1 MVPQRVTLITVRLG
15 WHEADWSSDN
25 YAGCKNAGW
34 MFSIWAMDELSQI
47 PRLGAGNPAV
57 RIESAAI
64 RPRVVLTPLDRLEES
79 PALRTP
85 RQPIIEWLPHATLP
99 EPLQEVHRWTGFAE
113 AFTHASEGADRT

>member
-1 MVPQRVTLITVRLG
+1 MQKRRVDVFDLG
-15 WHEADWSSDN
+15 NGRVVSD
-25 YAGCKNAGW
+25 
-34 MFSIWAMDELSQI
+34 SQI
-47 PRLGAGNPAV
+47 GLAI

-85 RQPIIEWLPHATLP
+85 RQQIIEWLPHATLP

>member
-1 MVPQRVTLITVRLG
+1 MRYSKTPGGCFRFGQWTSCPRTPKQRFP
-15 WHEADWSSDN
+15 DWVD
-25 YAGCKNAGW
+25 
-34 MFSIWAMDELSQI
+34 
-47 PRLGAGNPAV
+47 NPAV

-85 RQPIIEWLPHATLP
+85 RQQVIEWLPHATLP